1 MACMWAA
8 WTNYFR
14 RGIETDSGIRGKRM
28 SAHCDDCG
36 CRKVSGY
43 CTNCHEEA
51 YIAFE
56 QAPDM
61 QFSEEFMQKAWDQ
74 ESQRA
79 GEPS

>member
-1 MACMWAA
+1 M
-8 WTNYFR
+8 N
-14 RGIETDSGIRGKRM
+14 
-28 SAHCDDCG
+28 AHCENCG

-43 CTNCHEEA
+43 CTNCEEEA

-61 QFSEEFMQKAWDQ
+61 QFSEEFMQKAWEQ